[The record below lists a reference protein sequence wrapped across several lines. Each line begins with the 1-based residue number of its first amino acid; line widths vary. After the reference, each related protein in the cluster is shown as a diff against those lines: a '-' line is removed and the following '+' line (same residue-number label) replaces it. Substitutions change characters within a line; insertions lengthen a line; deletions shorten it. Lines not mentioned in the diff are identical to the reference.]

1 MLLWMRKSQKIQYQV
16 EVKIEIE
23 DQKLEYLDYLLSK
36 LEDKEFSAAQSMSKL
51 SEQTQSWLNKY
62 NANVK
67 GLYDTINK
75 LGIS

>member
-1 MLLWMRKSQKIQYQV
+1 MDAKIAKIQYQV

-51 SEQTQSWLNKY
+51 SEQTQN
-62 NANVK
+62 
-67 GLYDTINK
+67 
-75 LGIS
+75 